1 MVRNN
6 KWLAQKLDLLWQ
18 KYFFDVAKVN
28 KVEIIFGRIAR
39 FRFGSITS
47 KKKKWREKPKTLI
60 RITGLFRD
68 SKIPVAVVKYTVAHE
83 LVHYAHGFSSPHVK
97 LHRYPHEGG
106 VVNKELAKRGLGKLV
121 LAYKK
126 WLKDYREEVKRHRV

>member
-6 KWLAQKLDLLWQ
+6 RWLAQKLDLLWQ

-28 KVEIIFGRIAR
+28 KVEIIFGRVAR

-47 KKKKWREKPKTLI
+47 KNKKWREKPKTLI
-60 RITGLFRD
+60 RITGLFQNSR
-68 SKIPVAVVKYTVAHE
+68 IPIAVVEYTVAHE
-83 LVHYAHGFSSPHVK
+83 LVHYAHGFSSPHAR

-106 VVNKELAKRGLGKLV
+106 VVNKELAKKGLGKLV
-121 LAYKK
+121 LAYKR
-126 WLKDYREEVKRHRV
+126 WLKDYREEVKRHRA

>member
-6 KWLAQKLDLLWQ
+6 RWLAQKLDLLWQ
-18 KYFFDVAKVN
+18 KYFFDVAKAN

-60 RITGLFRD
+60 RITGLFRN
-68 SKIPVAVVKYTVAHE
+68 SKIPMAVVEYTIAHE
-83 LVHYAHGFSSPHVK
+83 LIHYAHGFSSPHAK

-121 LAYKK
+121 LAYKR